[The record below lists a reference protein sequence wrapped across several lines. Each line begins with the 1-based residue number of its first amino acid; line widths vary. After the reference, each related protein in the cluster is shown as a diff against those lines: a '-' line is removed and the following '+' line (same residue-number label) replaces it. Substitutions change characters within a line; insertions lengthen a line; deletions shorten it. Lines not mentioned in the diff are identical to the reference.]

1 MLTGAS
7 GFVGRA
13 VTRHLREA
21 GFRAEACDLQG
32 APRALDVLDKQAMT
46 EVVLKAQPH
55 TFIHA
60 AALTSGTDLQLL
72 EVNVRGT
79 LNTLVAARAAG
90 VRHFILFSSC
100 GVYAPQAEPISEDGI
115 TTTAHAYG
123 LSKLLAE
130 EVCAVGKSAEMTL
143 WILRIGAVYGASERP
158 STTRQQASLIY
169 EISQAIKAQTPTR
182 LSRALTD
189 IYNWLHTKDLARLLM
204 MIISRPSDGQTYLF
218 NVAGPSLSVADLVKT
233 FQKIKPG
240 IDLGK
245 LLELNPNPPLRHGA
259 IDSSRITR
267 ELGFSPIINLE
278 DGLQDYLAES
288 PSPLVGERSEAEDA
302 EAKPG
307 NGWDEGEPIKL

>member
-1 MLTGAS
+1 M
-7 GFVGRA
+7 
-13 VTRHLREA
+13 TRHLQEA
-21 GFRAEACDLQG
+21 GYRVEAGDLQG
-32 APRALDVLDKQAMT
+32 TPRALNVLDKQALM
-46 EVVLKAQPH
+46 EVTLETQPH

-72 EVNVRGT
+72 EVNIRGT
-79 LNTLVAARAAG
+79 LNALEAAKTAG

-130 EVCAVGKSAEMTL
+130 EVCRVGKSAEMTV

-158 STTRQQASLIY
+158 STTRQRASLIY
-169 EISQAIKAQTPTR
+169 QISQAIQARTPTR
-182 LSRALTD
+182 LSRASTD

-204 MIISRPSDGQTYLF
+204 MMVSRPSDGQTRLF

-233 FQKIKPG
+233 FQRIKPE

-245 LLELNPNPPLRHGA
+245 LLEFNPNPPPRHGA
-259 IDSSRITR
+259 IDSSRVTR
-267 ELGFSPIINLE
+267 ELGFSPIISLE
-278 DGLQDYLAES
+278 DGLQDYLGES
-288 PSPLVGERSEAEDA
+288 SSPLVGEWSEAGDA
-302 EAKPG
+302 ETKLG